1 FISFNGRA
9 FDAPFLMI
17 RSAIHRIKPT
27 KDLMSNR
34 YLRSQD
40 FEAKHVD
47 LFDQLTFYGA
57 MRRKGGLHLWC
68 RAFGIKSPKA
78 EGITGDDVGRLFEEK
93 KFKDIAR
100 YNAGDLRA
108 TRDLYQ
114 YWKDYVKID

>member
-1 FISFNGRA
+1 
-9 FDAPFLMI
+9 
-17 RSAIHRIKPT
+17 
-27 KDLMSNR
+27 MSNR

-57 MRRKGGLHLWC
+57 LRRKGGLHLWC

-114 YWKDYVKID
+114 YWKDYIKID